1 MCQML
6 ADPAKMTPHHRR
18 QEIAA
23 LLARGVLRLRQCA
36 HGEIDSASTADEKA
50 PASGK
55 VALDPS
61 AKSSPD
67 GLRSAAVN
75 REPDTQEID

>member
-6 ADPAKMTPHHRR
+6 ADPAEMTPFQRR

-36 HGEIDSASTADEKA
+36 HGGTDGVSTADEKDRE
-50 PASGK
+50 SGE
-55 VALDPS
+55 VALDSS
-61 AKSSPD
+61 AKLSPD
-67 GLRSAAVN
+67 GLGSAAFN
-75 REPDTQEID
+75 RGPDMQETY

>member
-6 ADPAKMTPHHRR
+6 ADPAEMTPHHRR

-36 HGEIDSASTADEKA
+36 HGETDTASTGDEKA
-50 PASGK
+50 ASSGE

-67 GLRSAAVN
+67 GLGSAAVN
-75 REPDTQEID
+75 RGPDTQEID